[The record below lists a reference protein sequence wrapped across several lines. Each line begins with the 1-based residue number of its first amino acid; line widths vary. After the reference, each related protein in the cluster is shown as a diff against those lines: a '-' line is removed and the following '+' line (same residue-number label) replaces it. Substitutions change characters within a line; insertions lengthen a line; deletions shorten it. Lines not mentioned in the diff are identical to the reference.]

1 MSQGLGL
8 AQREL
13 LAALYSAPFQ
23 RLLRWDLRPSE
34 PIASPRRRPANRPD
48 GTEFYLIT
56 QLGLAE
62 LRHPKLRDSA
72 RRPVSAYEIAVD
84 WYSLNALSTTAAE
97 RDRLRS
103 LRALYRRAAR
113 GLADRGLIEVVQ
125 TRIRLDDLGQMCDVD
140 PWETGYAGTR
150 KSVLARTTGSGQRYV
165 ALRRAEL
172 VDGIDGPVSDDP
184 RRALRSNGFLDIEEP
199 APRARVQIP
208 RRPRRGPAGRYSS
221 AEETP
226 RAEPPAPPPPEL
238 RFDEVVRKFVDAGF
252 LVHHVRASIRAWHQ
266 EERRISREL
275 YQEDGIPLHERLFTP
290 DDIVELYQYIAF
302 PESVGAPQPALG
314 TETQ

>member
-23 RLLRWDLRPSE
+23 QLLRWDLHASE
-34 PIASPRRRPANRPD
+34 PTASPRRRPANRPD

-62 LRHPKLRDSA
+62 LRHPKLMNSA
-72 RRPVSAYEIAVD
+72 RRPVSEYEIAVS
-84 WYSLNALSTTAAE
+84 WYSLNAISTTAAE

-125 TRIRLDDLGQMCDVD
+125 ARIHLDDLGQICDID
-140 PWETGYAGTR
+140 PWERGYAGKR
-150 KSVLARTTGSGQRYV
+150 KSVLARITDSGQRYV
-165 ALRRAEL
+165 ALRRTEL
-172 VDGIDGPVSDDP
+172 VSGIAAPVSDDL

-199 APRARVQIP
+199 APRAQVQIP

-221 AEETP
+221 TEETP
-226 RAEPPAPPPPEL
+226 RATPVPPPAEL
-238 RFDEVVRKFVDAGF
+238 RFDEVVRKFVDHGF
-252 LVHHVRASIRAWHQ
+252 LVRHVRSSIRAWHQ

-275 YQEDGIPLHERLFTP
+275 YQDDGIPLHERLFTP
-290 DDIVELYQYIAF
+290 EDIAEL
-302 PESVGAPQPALG
+302 
-314 TETQ
+314 